1 MQVPKELLCPLPEG
15 ASLIYS
21 PTLGVT
27 LTVNPSQL
35 TVSFKNKT
43 LHFVGQ
49 DGKFE
54 GTTDLTKFLAKDTF
68 DLFLCRL
75 ELLQYLQENPII
87 VTRN

>member
-1 MQVPKELLCPLPEG
+1 MQLLCPLPEG

-54 GTTDLTKFLAKDTF
+54 GTTVS
-68 DLFLCRL
+68 C
-75 ELLQYLQENPII
+75 
-87 VTRN
+87 